1 MRLKNLKVAP
11 TGLLAHPHR
20 LSSKSQRISAEKLVG
35 NFGTVDSQMVVL
47 HSDGSVKTEAL
58 RFFGG
63 TLPKEKDTR
72 RGRNKISELLML
84 RRINAPLIIIIHPNR
99 LLSGHDKKADR

>member
-1 MRLKNLKVAP
+1 
-11 TGLLAHPHR
+11 
-20 LSSKSQRISAEKLVG
+20 
-35 NFGTVDSQMVVL
+35 MVVL

-58 RFFGG
+58 KFFGG

-84 RRINAPLIIIIHPNR
+84 RRINAPLIIII
-99 LLSGHDKKADR
+99 SFIQTAYYQDMIKKQADKSTPFHSFNISCFLPLTDRDHEG

>member
-1 MRLKNLKVAP
+1 MA
-11 TGLLAHPHR
+11 
-20 LSSKSQRISAEKLVG
+20 
-35 NFGTVDSQMVVL
+35 VL

-63 TLPKEKDTR
+63 TLPKEKDTK

-84 RRINAPLIIIIHPNR
+84 RRINDP
-99 LLSGHDKKADR
+99 